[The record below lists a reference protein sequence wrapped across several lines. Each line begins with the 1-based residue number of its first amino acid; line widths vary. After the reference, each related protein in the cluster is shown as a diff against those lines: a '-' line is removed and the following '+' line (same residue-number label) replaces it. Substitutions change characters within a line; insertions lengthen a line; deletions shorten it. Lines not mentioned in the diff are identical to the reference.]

1 MSAKHPHTFCI
12 ELPGLPEDLRSV
24 ADYDIRTL
32 VDLVSPI
39 ADRLDLPFLL
49 RMVRITRVC

>member
-1 MSAKHPHTFCI
+1 MSAHTFCI

-39 ADRLDLPFLL
+39 ADRLDLPLL
-49 RMVRITRVC
+49 RMVRVTRVC

>member
-49 RMVRITRVC
+49 RMVRVTRLC